1 MNLWYGLAFAAMTVG
16 WFLLPLVPAILEL
29 LHPSDVAPL
38 RVVPRD
44 AGDVS
49 FLARGFRQ
57 YLGRQM
63 NLLPAAT
70 PADFLGRLPDGTH
83 FARVKAG
90 PDVLRPGEPGTTQ
103 DRVVR
108 VDTPIAL
115 AGNQTFLQEVHAT
128 EDFVG
133 GPQTVYRALL
143 GERRITLGERSR
155 VLRWVHAG
163 GALTIGGESA
173 LQGRISSDESVTV
186 GPGVEFDR
194 IGAPEIRTTGSAAP
208 ARAAATG
215 GWQLPDGARRIG
227 DHHRI
232 DGDLEIGAGVKVIGS
247 LVVTGRLTVRQGAEI
262 HGSVKVHGDVTI
274 ERAAAIRGSLVG
286 RRNVVVGPA
295 AEVLGP
301 VIGDGEVSLGDGS
314 SVGRGDAQTTVA
326 AGTLKLG
333 RGVAVF
339 GQIMAR
345 DGGRTTN

>member
-1 MNLWYGLAFAAMTVG
+1 MSPWHGLAFGSITLG
-16 WFLLPLVPAILEL
+16 WMLLPLIPAILEL
-29 LHPSDVAPL
+29 LRPSDVAPL

-49 FLARGFRQ
+49 FLAKGFRL

-63 NLLPAAT
+63 NLLPTTT

-90 PDVLRPGEPGTTQ
+90 PDVLRPGEPGSTQ

-128 EDFVG
+128 EDFTG

-143 GERRITLGERSR
+143 GERRVTLGDRSR

-163 GALTIGGESA
+163 GALSVGSGSA

-194 IGAPEIRTTGSAAP
+194 IGAPAIRTTGSAAP
-208 ARAAATG
+208 ARASATG
-215 GWQLPDGARRIG
+215 AWQMPEGARRIG

-232 DGDLEIGAGVKVIGS
+232 DGDLEIGPGVKVTGC

-262 HGSVKVHGDVTI
+262 DGSVKVHGDVTL
-274 ERAAAIRGSLVG
+274 ERAVAIRGSLVG
-286 RRNVVVGPA
+286 RRDVVVGPA

-301 VIGDGEVSLGDGS
+301 VIGEGQVVLGDGC
-314 SVGRGDAQTTVA
+314 SVGQADAQTTVA
-326 AGTLKLG
+326 AGSLKLG
-333 RGVAVF
+333 RGVTVF
-339 GQIMAR
+339 GQLIAR
-345 DGGRTTN
+345 DGGRTTD